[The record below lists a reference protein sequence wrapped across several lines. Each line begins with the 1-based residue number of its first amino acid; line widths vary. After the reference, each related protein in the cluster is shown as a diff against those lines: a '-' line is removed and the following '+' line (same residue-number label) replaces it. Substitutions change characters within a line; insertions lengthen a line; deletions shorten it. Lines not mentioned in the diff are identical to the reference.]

1 MIKFVVIICI
11 LVSIIILLVWTK
23 KISTK
28 KKIKNEIK
36 IIETP
41 IKNEIKIIE
50 TSIENITILPT
61 TITVWTYWE
70 GKKSKL
76 VDICLERIDR
86 SCKSI
91 SGNKYIHIHLTNDT
105 TSKYIDDDLDTYACY
120 KEGSHVL
127 KSDILRVYLLKKYG
141 GIWLDA
147 SIFIMKPI
155 DKIFPDFNRNYFQAF
170 HNSRNSSIDI
180 YPIIETSAMYSPPNF
195 PLIND
200 WFYESVKLLRCTDND
215 RIKYVKEQKLDIN
228 VSNLSI
234 PYHYSYFTMLKILHN
249 KSKGINSY
257 SNVRLYSVL
266 EYNYFCFMN
275 FNKTDFLKL
284 TTNQFISKYAKKSAT
299 MIKFISYERKFID
312 ESLSEANSKCILNDK
327 NLDIFNMIFWSPED
341 LMHNT
346 PNLSV
351 DKANEFFSSTDNK
364 LNQGWWMTD
373 TSNINNAVNRANC
386 AIFASKLIRP
396 KNFLEI
402 GFNAGH
408 SLNVIL
414 YHNPTIKNVVEFGL
428 GECPKCLEYSKGKY
442 PDVDI
447 KYIKGYS
454 RDTVPVF
461 SQTTNTKYDLIHING
476 SHEEEDVYLDIKNC
490 SNLAHENTILILDD
504 CGGIMSPT
512 QCCPQVCNAII
523 RTIEDNIIY
532 IIPGCNRGSTIARYN
547 FN

>member
-28 KKIKNEIK
+28 NKIKNEIK